1 MKYNKRITLGYKPDG
16 RQIQK
21 WFHANSK
28 ADLEEQIFRF
38 RMEQEKALNPS
49 EISFGEY
56 SERWMKTY
64 KCNCSKQTRDM
75 YANAEKKC
83 DRLDPF
89 EIRKITRSMCQDIIN
104 ELWDTPRTAQITAA
118 YLKQLFKAAAQDG
131 IMALNPADG
140 LRLPRPHKQDKYLLN
155 DKEMEAARNAKMNP
169 SDRMFLDI
177 LIIFGL
183 RPGEAL
189 ALQPRNFDLKNK
201 MLRIDK
207 ALEMPNS
214 GEPRIKSTKT
224 GNCRDIPIPEGFISR
239 LRAYFRANPG
249 FYLFTRKDGGLY
261 TKSAYRRLS
270 ERILKAINNK
280 LWEKKDPDGKIKF
293 RVNLIPEVTLYSFRH
308 RRATDLYY
316 LAQKGI
322 ISTKKAAELM
332 GHSEE
337 VFLRTYSHVDNEK
350 ENVRKIYDEMVI

>member
-16 RQIQK
+16 KQIQK

-64 KCNCSKQTRDM
+64 KCNCSTQTQEM
-75 YANAEKKC
+75 YANTKKKC
-83 DRLDPF
+83 TRLDPF

-118 YLKQLFKAAAQDG
+118 YLKQVFKAAVQDG
-131 IMALNPADG
+131 IMAINPADG
-140 LRLPRPHKQDKYLLN
+140 LKLPKKEKKEKYLLTE
-155 DKEMEAARNAKMNP
+155 KEMEASRSAKLNP
-169 SDRMFLDI
+169 ADRLFLDI

-189 ALQPRNFDLKNK
+189 ALQPRDFDLKNR

-207 ALEMPNS
+207 ALEMPNN
-214 GEPRIKSTKT
+214 GDPKIKSTKT
-224 GNCRDIPIPEGFISR
+224 GVSREIPIPEGFISR
-239 LRAYFRANPG
+239 LRAHFRANPG

-270 ERILKAINNK
+270 ERILKSINVDINVE
-280 LWEKKDPDGKIKF
+280 LGGNDHM
-293 RVNLIPEVTLYSFRH
+293 NLIPEVTLYSFRH

-316 LAQKGI
+316 LAQKGV

-350 ENVRKIYDEMVI
+350 ENVRKIYDDMVI